1 MSAHMEFVRQ
11 NVAAG
16 TIRASAEGIRV
27 AVVVTDDELVTGR
40 AGLFGRWGN
49 RVERFPLGRLAGLRV
64 VPNPSAYLLQ
74 LEFRESAAGG
84 VTVMY
89 EQSAKQ
95 DFDAVVRLLQQ
106 RLQHNSAGDADDQQ
120 V

>member
-1 MSAHMEFVRQ
+1 MSTRMEFVRQ

-40 AGLFGRWGN
+40 TGLFGRWGN
-49 RVERFPLGRLAGLRV
+49 RVERFPLARLTGLRL
-64 VPNPSAYLLQ
+64 VPNPSASLLQ
-74 LEFRESAAGG
+74 LEFLETAAGS

-89 EQSAKQ
+89 EPSARQ

-106 RLQHNSAGDADDQQ
+106 RLQLNPTGDADE
-120 V
+120 